1 VRAVL
6 ERDDRRD
13 DVPSAWVVAL
23 SPLPVL
29 VAALAMRP
37 LLQGVSWWV
46 SGVVVV
52 ALLVAVLLTVRN
64 RSRGARFVALVVTLV
79 VASCATALV
88 NDVQPLGWLDA
99 DGALGQTLAA
109 IRLNPAPLPQTD
121 AIRLVVTVTIAW
133 VAAVALFLAA
143 VARVPALAAAPALVI
158 LVVPGV
164 ITGSAPSGA
173 LVVCTALA
181 FLALL
186 WTSVRPVQRVLPAAV
201 VGGVALVVAIALP
214 TLVPL
219 NAGWLSNVTGAVQS
233 PIQPGRP
240 GTLLN
245 LGQDLRR
252 PNDLEVLRYRSSDGQ
267 PQYLKL
273 ADLDEFGTGDWVPTV
288 NDASTAQTADQIQ
301 WAQGVNPRL
310 ASRDDVT
317 VQITGLSS
325 SYLPLPSGAMSV
337 QSRSTNLDL
346 SKWRW
351 SGTANTVRSTGPATA
366 RGATYEAYGAST
378 FASPYLDAVAGS
390 GRLDGAAGQGF
401 RAPSAA
407 QLRTDLALPA
417 KLPSVIER
425 TALAVDRGAST
436 DYEKAR
442 ALERWFRSDR
452 FTYSETAPVEQGY
465 DGDSMDVVATFLDVK
480 SGYCV
485 HFASAMAVMA
495 RTLDIPSRIAVGY
508 RAGASRD
515 DGQYTVSNRQLHSW
529 PELYIRGAGWVAF
542 EPTPDSDAA
551 AQTAPSPSASAS
563 ATPATP
569 LPAPGETTA
578 PTSSASPTP
587 TAGAA
592 PDSPGAG
599 GGGGPAVPV
608 GLPVGLLVVL
618 AVLASPGVLR
628 ALRRRRRLTAIA
640 AGRQPAVTAW
650 RELLDDVADHGLAPG
665 LVPPDD
671 AAAAARTARAV
682 LGRLRPVVPADV
694 LPHLERVVDAVD
706 RECYA
711 ASGSVDADALL
722 ADVLEARTA
731 LDASVSGPQVVRSRV
746 LPPSLVPS
754 SVWSGARRSGVSA
767 SG

>member
-1 VRAVL
+1 
-6 ERDDRRD
+6 
-13 DVPSAWVVAL
+13 
-23 SPLPVL
+23 
-29 VAALAMRP
+29 
-37 LLQGVSWWV
+37 
-46 SGVVVV
+46 
-52 ALLVAVLLTVRN
+52 
-64 RSRGARFVALVVTLV
+64 
-79 VASCATALV
+79 
-88 NDVQPLGWLDA
+88 
-99 DGALGQTLAA
+99 
-109 IRLNPAPLPQTD
+109 
-121 AIRLVVTVTIAW
+121 
-133 VAAVALFLAA
+133 
-143 VARVPALAAAPALVI
+143 
-158 LVVPGV
+158 
-164 ITGSAPSGA
+164 
-173 LVVCTALA
+173 
-181 FLALL
+181 
-186 WTSVRPVQRVLPAAV
+186 
-201 VGGVALVVAIALP
+201 
-214 TLVPL
+214 
-219 NAGWLSNVTGAVQS
+219 VQS

-252 PNDLEVLRYRSSDGQ
+252 PNDLEVFRYRSADGQ

-288 NDASTAQTADQIQ
+288 NDASTAQTADQTQ

-337 QSRSTNLDL
+337 QSKSTNLDL
-346 SKWRW
+346 AQWRW

-378 FASPYLDAVAGS
+378 FANAYLDAVAGS
-390 GRLDGAAGQGF
+390 GRLDRAGGPGF
-401 RAPSAA
+401 REPSAA

-417 KLPSVIER
+417 ELPSVIRR
-425 TALAVDRGAST
+425 TALAVDRGATT
-436 DYEKAR
+436 DYDKAR
-442 ALERWFRSDR
+442 ALEQWFRSDR

-465 DGDSMDVVATFLDVK
+465 DGDSMDVIATFLDVK

-508 RAGASRD
+508 RAGASRE

-529 PELYIRGAGWVAF
+529 PELYIKGAGWVAF
-542 EPTPDSDAA
+542 EPTPDADAA

-563 ATPATP
+563 AAPATP
-569 LPAPGETTA
+569 LPAPGETTT
-578 PTSSASPTP
+578 PSSTASPTP

-592 PDSPGAG
+592 TDARGAAG
-599 GGGGPAVPV
+599 TGGPSVPV
-608 GLPVGLLVVL
+608 GVLVGLLLVL
-618 AVLASPGVLR
+618 AVLAAPGVVR
-628 ALRRRRRLTAIA
+628 ALRRRRRLAAIA

-682 LGRLRPVVPADV
+682 LGRLRGVVPSAV

-706 RECYA
+706 AERYA
-711 ASGSVDADALL
+711 ASASVDAAGVLR
-722 ADVLEARTA
+722 DVLEARTA
-731 LDASVSGPQVVRSRV
+731 LDGSVSGARVVRSRL

-754 SVWSGARRSGVSA
+754 SAWSGARRSGGVSA
-767 SG
+767 AG